1 MKIPRIEGTID
12 RRILINFTVDK
23 DVLAKFLP
31 KPFRPILIGDKG
43 LAGICLIRL
52 KYIRPFGFPEIIGIG
67 SENAA
72 HRIAVEWTDNG
83 KVKQGVYI
91 PRRDTN
97 SLLNHWTGG
106 RLFPGIHHLA
116 KFDVDENVDE
126 YKITI
131 VSSDENVISIS
142 AKQSGSFEHNSIF
155 KNLETASEF
164 YKNGSIGFSPN
175 KSGYDG
181 MELKT
186 IQWHVDPLAVE
197 NVKSGFFEDESVF
210 PKGSVTFDNALLMRG
225 IKHEWKNYE
234 PCPET

>member
-31 KPFRPILIGDKG
+31 KPFRPILIADKG

-52 KYIRPFGFPEIIGIG
+52 KYIRPVGFPEIIGIG

-72 HRIAVEWTDNG
+72 HRVAVEWTDNG
-83 KVKQGVYI
+83 QVKQGVYI

-116 KFDVDENVDE
+116 KFDVDENDDE
-126 YKITI
+126 YKIHI
-131 VSSDENVISIS
+131 VSSDENVIAIN
-142 AKQSGSFEHNSIF
+142 AKQSANFNAGSIF

-186 IQWHVDPLAVE
+186 SQWHVDPLAVE
-197 NVKSGFFEDESVF
+197 DVTSSFFEDERVF

-225 IKHEWKNYE
+225 IKHKWKNYDV
-234 PCPET
+234 CPE